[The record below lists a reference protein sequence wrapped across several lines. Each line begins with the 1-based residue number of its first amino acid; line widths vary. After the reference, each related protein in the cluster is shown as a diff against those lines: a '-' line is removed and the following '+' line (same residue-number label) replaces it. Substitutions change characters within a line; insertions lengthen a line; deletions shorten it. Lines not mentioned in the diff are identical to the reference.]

1 MDLAKI
7 EKKLAT
13 AYSLPLEQ
21 QKKYH
26 EQIWKLEEM
35 KFNYLFPDWDD
46 EAVYQYL
53 QNFRDK
59 LTRIFKGEKVGL
71 LWAVENAPE
80 LDKKYQDCM
89 IDIDE
94 AIKIRS
100 RGALFMA
107 LKNYEAVLKDI
118 YLAYKES
125 QKVKEG

>member
-1 MDLAKI
+1 MSLKEI
-7 EKKLAT
+7 ESKLRR
-13 AYSLPLEQ
+13 AYSLPIEEQ
-21 QKKYH
+21 RKYH
-26 EQIWKLEEM
+26 EQIWNLEKE
-35 KFNYLFPDWDD
+35 KFYSLVPDWDD
-46 EAVYQYL
+46 EAVMQYL